1 MALIAWIFRILTI
14 LFLVRIVLRFFSGAT
29 GGSSGTAGPR
39 PAPKPNQPATR
50 EGGHLVRDPNCGTYV
65 PVGRALR
72 EGSGDS
78 AVYFCSEDCRNAWA
92 TRKAG

>member
-1 MALIAWIFRILTI
+1 MNVIGWIFRILVI
-14 LFLVRIVLRFFSGAT
+14 LFLIRLALRFIARLMGAA
-29 GGSSGTAGPR
+29 SSPGPAR
-39 PAPKPNQPATR
+39 KPNQPATR

-72 EGSGDS
+72 QGSGDS
-78 AVYFCSEDCRNAWA
+78 ATYFCSETCRDAWA